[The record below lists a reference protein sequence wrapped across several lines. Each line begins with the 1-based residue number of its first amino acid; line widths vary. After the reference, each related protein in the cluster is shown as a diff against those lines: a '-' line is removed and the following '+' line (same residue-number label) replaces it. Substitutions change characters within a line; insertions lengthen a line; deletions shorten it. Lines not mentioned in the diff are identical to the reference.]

1 MNTDSFTRQLRTALP
16 WQAVLQGMACGV
28 FAVMLATPRTA
39 AAEQIDAYCMQD
51 QAGFEL
57 NCTAN
62 DIQISGVAKNPDGT
76 DRLEILDDGCA
87 YPGDSVTFTATF
99 DVVVTAK
106 ARHDVGIY
114 FVTDGDPDGDGAIS
128 GACNISTMP
137 YAPAPDWLDLDG
149 TSDPFPG
156 TNIVSNTQDTCG
168 DIDKPDH
175 NPLNPTVTLTATC
188 VDSDG
193 DGFLNLPNCTSWRQ
207 SGANELCD
215 SPAAAYPGAPSKC
228 RCDDSFQ
235 LPIEVPPA
243 KLLVTKTAN
252 PATLDEPGGPA
263 TFTVA
268 ITNIGIDP
276 NNPVTLYA
284 LTDDIHGDLNGRG
297 DCSVPQTIPADDANP
312 GGVDTYTCSFTANV
326 SGNAGDAETD
336 TVTAM
341 STDARGNQVSG
352 SDTATVTILDVQPG
366 ITVNKTAN
374 PAEILEPGGQVS
386 FTVTVNNNSVSS
398 DPVSITMLTDDIHG
412 DLNGQGDCSTPQTI
426 AAGGSYACTFSAAVT
441 GNYLDFETDTVTA
454 SGADDDSSPVSG
466 SDSATVN
473 ITNVLSSITLNKTV
487 DKQALDEP
495 GGNVTY
501 TYLIRNTSSVD
512 TVTIDSLTDDKL
524 SDLDG
529 QGDCLLPQVLIPGQ
543 QYSCTVTASLSGNAF
558 TSMTNVATARGV
570 DDDGAPV
577 DAMDNAVVNFN
588 NVPPAA
594 SLEKTVTAAVVSY
607 QVTVRN
613 LSDAESLTLDSLGD
627 DIYGNIAD
635 ADNTAIISTTC
646 EVPQILAPAGQAGD
660 SYRCSFDALASGSPT
675 TDTVT
680 GSVSDDDGSVPV
692 TPQDSATISWQ

>member
-1 MNTDSFTRQLRTALP
+1 MNTNLLTRKLRTALT
-16 WQAVLQGMACGV
+16 WQAVSQGMALGV
-28 FAVMLATPRTA
+28 FSVMLATPQA
-39 AAEQIDAYCMQD
+39 AVAEQIDAYCMQD

-76 DRLEILDDGCA
+76 DKLEIVDDGCA
-87 YPGDSVTFTATF
+87 YPGDTVTFTATF
-99 DVVVTAK
+99 DVMVTAK
-106 ARHDVGIY
+106 ERHDVGIY
-114 FVTDGDPDGDGAIS
+114 FVTDGDPNGDGAIS

-156 TNIVSNTQDTCG
+156 TNITSNTQDTCG

-215 SPAAAYPGAPSKC
+215 SPADAFPGAPSKC

-252 PATLDEPGGPA
+252 PTTLNEPGGPV
-263 TFTVA
+263 TFSVA

-276 NNPVTLYA
+276 NNPVTLYS
-284 LTDDIHGDLNGRG
+284 LTDDIHGDLNGQG
-297 DCSVPQTIPADDANP
+297 NCSVPQTIPADDANP
-312 GGVDTYTCSFTANV
+312 GGIDTYTCSFQANV
-326 SGNAGDAETD
+326 LGNAGDSETD
-336 TVTAM
+336 TVTAL
-341 STDARGNQVSG
+341 STDSRGNQVSG

-366 ITVNKTAN
+366 ISVIKTAN
-374 PAEILEPGGQVS
+374 PTEILEPGGQVA

-398 DPVSITMLTDDIHG
+398 DPVTIASLTDDIHG
-412 DLNGQGDCSTPQTI
+412 DLDGQGDCSTPQTI
-426 AAGGSYACTFSAAVT
+426 ASGGSYACTFTAAVT

-454 SGADDDSSPVSG
+454 SGADDDSNPVSG

-473 ITNVLSSITLNKTV
+473 ITNVLSSITLDKTV
-487 DKQALDEP
+487 DQQTLDEP
-495 GGNVTY
+495 GGNVIY
-501 TYLIRNTSSVD
+501 TYVISNTSSVD
-512 TVTIDSLTDDKL
+512 TVTINSLTDDKL
-524 SDLDG
+524 SGLDG
-529 QGDCLLPQVLIPGQ
+529 QGDCSLPQVLEPGQ
-543 QYSCTVTASLSGNAF
+543 QYSCKVTTSVSGNAF
-558 TSMTNVATARGV
+558 TSLTNVATARGV
-570 DDDGAPV
+570 DDDGTAV
-577 DAMDNAVVNFN
+577 SAMDDAVVNFS

-594 SLEKTVTAAVVSY
+594 NLSKEITAAVVSY
-607 QVTVRN
+607 RVTVRN
-613 LSDAESLTLDSLGD
+613 LSDAESLTLNTLGD
-627 DIYGNIAD
+627 DIYGNIANT
-635 ADNTAIISTTC
+635 DNPGIISTTC
-646 EVPQILAPAGQAGD
+646 EVPQTLAPAGQSGD
-660 SYRCSFDALASGSPT
+660 SYSCSFDALAGSSPT

-680 GSVSDDDGSVPV
+680 GSVSDDDGSVPA
-692 TPQDSATISWQ
+692 TPSDSATISWE

>member
-1 MNTDSFTRQLRTALP
+1 MAL
-16 WQAVLQGMACGV
+16 GV
-28 FAVMLATPRTA
+28 FSVMLATPQA
-39 AAEQIDAYCMQD
+39 AVAEQIDAYCMQD

-76 DRLEILDDGCA
+76 DKLEIVDDGCA
-87 YPGDSVTFTATF
+87 YPGDTVTFTATF
-99 DVVVTAK
+99 DVMVTAK
-106 ARHDVGIY
+106 ERHDVGIY
-114 FVTDGDPDGDGAIS
+114 FVTDGDPNGDGAIS

-156 TNIVSNTQDTCG
+156 TNITSNTQDTCG

-215 SPAAAYPGAPSKC
+215 SPADAFPGAPSKC

-252 PATLDEPGGPA
+252 PTTLNEPGGPV
-263 TFTVA
+263 TFSVA

-276 NNPVTLYA
+276 NNPVTLYS
-284 LTDDIHGDLNGRG
+284 LTDDIHGDLNGQG
-297 DCSVPQTIPADDANP
+297 NCSVPQTIPADDANP
-312 GGVDTYTCSFTANV
+312 GGIDTYTCSFQANV
-326 SGNAGDAETD
+326 LGNAGDSETD
-336 TVTAM
+336 TVTAL
-341 STDARGNQVSG
+341 STDSRGNQVSG

-366 ITVNKTAN
+366 ISVIKTAN
-374 PAEILEPGGQVS
+374 PTEILEPGGQVA

-398 DPVSITMLTDDIHG
+398 DPVTITSLTDDIHG
-412 DLNGQGDCSTPQTI
+412 DLDGQGDCSTPQTI
-426 AAGGSYACTFSAAVT
+426 ASGGSYACTFTAAVT

-454 SGADDDSSPVSG
+454 SGADDDSNPVSG

-473 ITNVLSSITLNKTV
+473 ITNVLSSITLDKTV
-487 DKQALDEP
+487 DQQTLDEP
-495 GGNVTY
+495 GGNVIY
-501 TYLIRNTSSVD
+501 TYVISNTSSVD
-512 TVTIDSLTDDKL
+512 TVTINSLTDDKL
-524 SDLDG
+524 SGLDG
-529 QGDCLLPQVLIPGQ
+529 QGDCSLPQVLEPGQ
-543 QYSCTVTASLSGNAF
+543 QYSCKVTTSVSGNAF
-558 TSMTNVATARGV
+558 TSLTNVATARGV
-570 DDDGAPV
+570 DDDGTAV
-577 DAMDNAVVNFN
+577 SAMDDAVVNFS

-594 SLEKTVTAAVVSY
+594 NLSKEITAAVVSY
-607 QVTVRN
+607 RVTVRN
-613 LSDAESLTLDSLGD
+613 LSDAESLTLNTLGD
-627 DIYGNIAD
+627 DIYGNIANT
-635 ADNTAIISTTC
+635 DNPGIISTTC
-646 EVPQILAPAGQAGD
+646 EVPQTLAPAGQSGD
-660 SYRCSFDALASGSPT
+660 SYSCSFDALAGSSPT

-680 GSVSDDDGSVPV
+680 GSVSDDDGSVPA
-692 TPQDSATISWQ
+692 TPSDSATISWE

>member
-1 MNTDSFTRQLRTALP
+1 MNTDPLTRQLRAALP
-16 WQAVLQGMACGV
+16 WQAVFQGMAFSV
-28 FAVMLATPRTA
+28 FTVMLANPQIA
-39 AAEQIDAYCMQD
+39 VAEQVDAYCMQD

-62 DIQISGVAKNPDGT
+62 DIQISGVAKNPDGS
-76 DRLEILDDGCA
+76 DRLEVLDDGCA
-87 YPGDSVTFTATF
+87 YPGDTVTFTATF

-106 ARHDVGIY
+106 ERHDVGIY

-188 VDSDG
+188 VDSNG

-215 SPAAAYPGAPSKC
+215 SPAAAFPGAPSKC

-252 PATLDEPGGPA
+252 PTTLDEPGGPV
-263 TFTVA
+263 TFSVA

-276 NNPVTLYA
+276 NNPVTLYS
-284 LTDDIHGDLNGRG
+284 LTDDIHGDLNGQG

-312 GGVDTYTCSFTANV
+312 GGIDTYTCSFPV
-326 SGNAGDAETD
+326 DVLGNAGDMETD
-336 TVTAM
+336 TVTAI
-341 STDARGNQVSG
+341 STDSRGNQVSG
-352 SDTATVTILDVQPG
+352 SDTATVTILDVQPS
-366 ITVNKTAN
+366 ITVVKTAN
-374 PAEILEPGGQVS
+374 PTEILEPGGQVS

-398 DPVSITMLTDDIHG
+398 DPVTITTLTDDIHG
-412 DLNGQGDCSTPQTI
+412 DLDGQGGCSTPQTI
-426 AAGGSYACTFSAAVT
+426 ASGGSYSCTFTGAVT
-441 GNYLDFETDTVTA
+441 GNYLDFETDTVSA
-454 SGADDDSSPVSG
+454 SGADDDSNPVSG
-466 SDSATVN
+466 SDSATVR
-473 ITNVLSSITLNKTV
+473 ITNVLSSIALDKRV
-487 DKQALDEP
+487 DKQTLDEP

-501 TYLIRNTSSVD
+501 TYVISNTSSVD
-512 TVTIDSLTDDKL
+512 TVTINSLTDDKL
-524 SDLDG
+524 SGLDG
-529 QGDCLLPQVLIPGQ
+529 QGDCSLPQVLVPGQ
-543 QYSCTVTASLSGNAF
+543 QYSCTVTTSVSGNGF
-558 TSMTNVATARGV
+558 TSLTNVATASGV
-570 DDDGAPV
+570 DDDGTPV
-577 DAMDNAVVNFN
+577 NAMDNAVVNFN

-594 SLEKTVTAAVVSY
+594 TLSKDVIAAVVSY

-613 LSDAESLTLDSLGD
+613 LSDAESLSLDTLGD

-635 ADNTAIISTTC
+635 AGNTAIISTSC
-646 EVPQILAPAGQAGD
+646 EVPQTLAPAGQSGD
-660 SYRCSFDALASGSPT
+660 SYSCSFDALASSSPT

-680 GSVSDDDGSVPV
+680 GSVSDDDGSVPA
-692 TPQDSATISWQ
+692 TPSDSATISWQ